1 MEALRLVFAEDNYLV
16 REGTAA
22 LLSRSPELDVVA
34 LAQDLDDLLG
44 AVERHRP
51 DVVLTDIRMPPT
63 WTDEGIDAA
72 RRIRREDPGVG
83 VVVLS
88 QYAEDAYAVDL
99 LKEGAAGLGYLLKER
114 VSQLEQVV
122 AALRAVAAGDSVID
136 AKVVEAL
143 VARRPV
149 DSGPLAELAP
159 RELAVLREMA
169 TGKSNQAIAR
179 TLFLS
184 ERAVEKNINAVFTK
198 LGLGQ
203 EPDINRRVRAVL
215 TFLDR
220 PAAGPASRARGWCPP
235 SRHPR
240 LPMWAARARRTGM
253 PGPPAWSCRRSWS
266 RTWRSSMRR
275 RSLPDEPS
283 WVPRPVPASV

>member
-1 MEALRLVFAEDNYLV
+1 MAALRLVFAEDNYLV

-63 WTDEGIDAA
+63 WTDEGIEAA

-159 RELAVLREMA
+159 RELDVLREMA

-215 TFLDR
+215 TFLDSTDH
-220 PAAGPASRARGWCPP
+220 G
-235 SRHPR
+235 
-240 LPMWAARARRTGM
+240 
-253 PGPPAWSCRRSWS
+253 
-266 RTWRSSMRR
+266 
-275 RSLPDEPS
+275 
-283 WVPRPVPASV
+283 

>member
-1 MEALRLVFAEDNYLV
+1 MALRLVFAEDNYLV

-22 LLSRSPELDVVA
+22 LLSRSRELDVVA
-34 LAQDLDDLLG
+34 LAEDLEQLLV

-63 WTDEGIDAA
+63 WTTEGIEAA
-72 RRIRREDPGVG
+72 RRIRREDRRVG

-99 LKEGAAGLGYLLKER
+99 LKEGAGGLGYLLKER
-114 VSQLEQVV
+114 VSQLDQLV
-122 AALRAVAAGDSVID
+122 AALRSVAAGDSVID

-149 DSGPLAELAP
+149 DGGPLAELAP
-159 RELAVLREMA
+159 RELDVLREMA
-169 TGKSNQAIAR
+169 TGKSNQGIAQ

-198 LGLGQ
+198 LALGH

-215 TFLDR
+215 AFLD
-220 PAAGPASRARGWCPP
+220 ATAQA
-235 SRHPR
+235 
-240 LPMWAARARRTGM
+240 
-253 PGPPAWSCRRSWS
+253 
-266 RTWRSSMRR
+266 
-275 RSLPDEPS
+275 
-283 WVPRPVPASV
+283 

>member
-1 MEALRLVFAEDNYLV
+1 MAALRLVFAEDNYLV

-22 LLSRSPELDVVA
+22 LLSRSPELEVVA

-63 WTDEGIDAA
+63 WTDEGIEAA

-143 VARRPV
+143 VARRPA

-159 RELAVLREMA
+159 RELDVLREMA

-215 TFLDR
+215 TFLDSTDH
-220 PAAGPASRARGWCPP
+220 G
-235 SRHPR
+235 
-240 LPMWAARARRTGM
+240 
-253 PGPPAWSCRRSWS
+253 
-266 RTWRSSMRR
+266 
-275 RSLPDEPS
+275 
-283 WVPRPVPASV
+283 

>member
-1 MEALRLVFAEDNYLV
+1 MALRLVFAEDDYLV

-22 LLSRSPELDVVA
+22 LLARSPELAVVA
-34 LAQDLDDLLG
+34 LARDLEELLA

-63 WTDEGIDAA
+63 WTAEGIEAA
-72 RRIRREDPGVG
+72 RRIRRAHPRVG

-99 LKEGAAGLGYLLKER
+99 LKEGAGGLGYLLKER
-114 VSQLEQVV
+114 VSQLEQLVT
-122 AALRAVAAGDSVID
+122 ALRAVAQGESVID

-143 VARRPV
+143 VARRPA
-149 DSGPLAELAP
+149 DTGPLAELAP
-159 RELAVLREMA
+159 RELDVLREMA
-169 TGKSNQAIAR
+169 TGKSNQAIAQ

-198 LGLGQ
+198 LALGQ

-215 TFLDR
+215 TFLDAT
-220 PAAGPASRARGWCPP
+220 PQG
-235 SRHPR
+235 
-240 LPMWAARARRTGM
+240 
-253 PGPPAWSCRRSWS
+253 
-266 RTWRSSMRR
+266 
-275 RSLPDEPS
+275 
-283 WVPRPVPASV
+283 

>member
-1 MEALRLVFAEDNYLV
+1 MALRLVFAEDNYLV

-22 LLSRSPELDVVA
+22 LLSRSRELDVVA
-34 LAQDLDDLLG
+34 LAEDLEQLLV

-63 WTDEGIDAA
+63 WTTEGIEAA
-72 RRIRREDPGVG
+72 RRIRREDPRVG

-99 LKEGAAGLGYLLKER
+99 LKEGAGGLGYLLKER
-114 VSQLEQVV
+114 VSQLDQLV
-122 AALRAVAAGDSVID
+122 AALRSVAAGGSVID

-149 DSGPLAELAP
+149 DGGPLAELAP
-159 RELAVLREMA
+159 RELDVLREMA
-169 TGKSNQAIAR
+169 TGKSNQGIAQ

-198 LGLGQ
+198 LALGH

-215 TFLDR
+215 AFLD
-220 PAAGPASRARGWCPP
+220 ATAQA
-235 SRHPR
+235 
-240 LPMWAARARRTGM
+240 
-253 PGPPAWSCRRSWS
+253 
-266 RTWRSSMRR
+266 
-275 RSLPDEPS
+275 
-283 WVPRPVPASV
+283 